1 MNNTTKYVLIGV
13 GVLALLGI
21 GVFAIAS
28 TKKNKGTNED
38 EELSPPLGLLPPDPS
53 LAPPRRIDD
62 IKLPQESV
70 PRNIEILQPQLQNVD
85 TVLGSIKG
93 NEENK
98 GQIASQRIAKRQA
111 KQDNRAKIKQAKLLK
126 RGKIR
131 LEDLRAL

>member
-38 EELSPPLGLLPPDPS
+38 EELSPSLALLPPDPS
-53 LAPPRRIDD
+53 PAPPTRIDD
-62 IKLPQESV
+62 FKLPQESV
-70 PRNIEILQPQLQNVD
+70 PRNNEIFQPQLQIVD

-98 GQIASQRIAKRQA
+98 GQIALQRIAKRQA

-126 RGKIR
+126 RGKIK
-131 LEDLRAL
+131 LEDLRAM